1 MIAQTEA
8 RPELIGLTDA
18 GRIRAVLHTLEAR
31 WPTMSPADR
40 DEARELLG
48 RLASCYRRAAARRPA
63 AV

>member
-1 MIAQTEA
+1 MIAQTAA
-8 RPELIGLTDA
+8 RPRVLGLTDA

-48 RLASCYRRAAARRPA
+48 RLADCYRRPA
-63 AV
+63 AARPAAV